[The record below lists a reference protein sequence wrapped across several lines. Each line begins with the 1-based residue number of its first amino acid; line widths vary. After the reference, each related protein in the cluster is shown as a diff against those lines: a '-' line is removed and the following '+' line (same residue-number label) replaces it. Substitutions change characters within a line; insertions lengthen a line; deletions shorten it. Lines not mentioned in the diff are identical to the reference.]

1 MTSSLKLF
9 FPYILI
15 LYYIKQ
21 IDSKLPCVCSVV
33 DNRGRQNVVRTK
45 KVASYITLQHQR
57 RAPVQN
63 IIVFHF
69 SIAARKT
76 SFHAF
81 GHFVVSHGIER
92 LLQKYIF
99 FEFTGYF
106 PLFLRKMRDMPHSL
120 LPFNNAPQYISYKHD
135 MHEPIRYVLD
145 HLDE

>member
-1 MTSSLKLF
+1 M
-9 FPYILI
+9 
-15 LYYIKQ
+15 
-21 IDSKLPCVCSVV
+21 
-33 DNRGRQNVVRTK
+33 
-45 KVASYITLQHQR
+45 
-57 RAPVQN
+57 
-63 IIVFHF
+63 FHF

-145 HLDE
+145 HLDEWQLIWYGSKVPRERIMWIEIYAHYLFL